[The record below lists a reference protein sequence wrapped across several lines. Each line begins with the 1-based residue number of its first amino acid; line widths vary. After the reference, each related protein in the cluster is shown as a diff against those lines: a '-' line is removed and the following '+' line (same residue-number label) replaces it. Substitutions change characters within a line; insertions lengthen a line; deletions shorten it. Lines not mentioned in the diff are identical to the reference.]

1 MSCDHLVEVN
11 IADFALNDFQFKQ
24 CQLILE
30 NNYCVVK
37 LLKEKLHFRRRLKL
51 IFAVYLNRNYN
62 HNDPCIQGTKKVF
75 NYLMKKV
82 LGTVKL
88 IYEMGLY

>member
-11 IADFALNDFQFKQ
+11 IADFALNDYQFKE

-37 LLKEKLHFRRRLKL
+37 LLKEKLHFRSEGGNNVDWPFVDDEKG
-51 IFAVYLNRNYN
+51 NS
-62 HNDPCIQGTKKVF
+62 NDGGGNNVDTFFI
-75 NYLMKKV
+75 
-82 LGTVKL
+82 
-88 IYEMGLY
+88 